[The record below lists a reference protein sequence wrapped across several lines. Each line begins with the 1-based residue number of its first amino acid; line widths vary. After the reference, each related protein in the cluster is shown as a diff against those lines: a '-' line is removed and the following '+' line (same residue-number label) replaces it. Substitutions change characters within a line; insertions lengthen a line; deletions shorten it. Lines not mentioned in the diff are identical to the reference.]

1 MAIQTLVPF
10 NPREP
15 TGSKQKGKMNKK
27 TDLTSCGDTENMS
40 DKQDK
45 KSGQSNN
52 ELFDKLLIRRSEIK
66 GCMDSKG

>member
-1 MAIQTLVPF
+1 
-10 NPREP
+10 
-15 TGSKQKGKMNKK
+15 MNKK

-52 ELFDKLLIRRSEIK
+52 ELFDKLRIRRSEIK